1 MITLRTYTEITFSI
15 LLVFEIIFQNTK
27 FQEIK
32 LKNVLISRN
41 IISYIYMHLT
51 SILIHCNT
59 FRGEKQLM
67 PYSVKGSWLLEA
79 NSE

>member
-1 MITLRTYTEITFSI
+1 MITLWTYTEITFSI

-41 IISYIYMHLT
+41 IISYIHMFQPQRSPFLLSLT
-51 SILIHCNT
+51 TVGFNT
-59 FRGEKQLM
+59 SLCEVWHISGI
-67 PYSVKGSWLLEA
+67 
-79 NSE
+79 